1 MNYRPFLF
9 LFILFN
15 VCLFPLNAQ
24 GIINGNTD
32 NENGLNTNTQQLN
45 YFIQQS
51 NETNLI
57 NVNNTGVFIH
67 QIGDDN
73 TSSVT
78 TQSEVTNVQVNQL
91 GNANTVD
98 LNLNANEIDYTVT
111 QKGNNNSLLEYS
123 TSSGKQLLERTIQQN
138 GNNQNLVIQG
148 RNSIV
153 DKMKITMNNGSQSII
168 IRNTN

>member
-1 MNYRPFLF
+1 MKYRSFLF

-15 VCLFPLNAQ
+15 MCLYQLNAQ
-24 GIINGNTD
+24 GIIDGNTD
-32 NENGLNTNTQQLN
+32 NENSLNTSAQQLN
-45 YFIQQS
+45 YFIQQF
-51 NETNLI
+51 NETNQI
-57 NVNNTGVFIH
+57 NVDNTGVFIH
-67 QIGDDN
+67 QIGDGN
-73 TSSVT
+73 TSSIT
-78 TQSEVTNVQVNQL
+78 TQSQVTDVQVNQL

-98 LNLNANEIDYTVT
+98 LNLKADEIDYTVT
-111 QKGNNNSLLEYS
+111 QKGNNNLLLEHS
-123 TSSGKQLLERTIQQN
+123 AQSGKQLLQRTIQQN

>member
-1 MNYRPFLF
+1 MKYRSFPFLIV
-9 LFILFN
+9 LSIISLST
-15 VCLFPLNAQ
+15 LNAQ
-24 GIINGNTD
+24 GIIDGNTT
-32 NENGLNTNTQQLN
+32 NENDLNTGTQQLN
-45 YFIQQS
+45 YFLQQS
-51 NETNLI
+51 NETNHI

-78 TQSEVTNVQVNQL
+78 AQSHVTNVEVNQL

-98 LNLNANEIDYTVT
+98 LTLKADEIDYSVT
-111 QKGNNNSLLEYS
+111 QKGNNNLLLEHS
-123 TSSGKQLLERTIQQN
+123 TQNGKQLLQRTIQQN
-138 GNNQNLVIQG
+138 GNNQNLVIYG

-153 DKMKITMNNGSQSII
+153 DKMKITMGNGSQSII

>member
-1 MNYRPFLF
+1 MKYRSFTFLFVF
-9 LFILFN
+9 LFICSFQ
-15 VCLFPLNAQ
+15 LNAQ
-24 GIINGNTD
+24 GIIDGNVD
-32 NENGLNTNTQQLN
+32 NENDVNTNTPQLN

-51 NETNLI
+51 NETSTV

-67 QIGDDN
+67 QIGDGN

-78 TQSEVTNVQVNQL
+78 TQSQVSDVQVNQL

-98 LNLNANEIDYTVT
+98 LNLSADVIDYSIT
-111 QKGNNNSLLEYS
+111 QKGNNNLLLEYS
-123 TSSGKQLLERTIQQN
+123 TQNGKQLLERTILQN
-138 GNNQNLVIQG
+138 GNNQNIVIHG

-153 DKMKITMNNGSQSII
+153 DKMKITMNQGSQSII